1 MAKRREEISS
11 SGAGRVRIGGR
22 IRGIRKRRCAWR
34 GSKSLVVARKV
45 RLLKATARKAEKR
58 DR

>member
-1 MAKRREEISS
+1 MAKRLEEMSS
-11 SGAGRVRIGGR
+11 ASAGRVRIAGR

-34 GSKSLVVARKV
+34 GSKSLVVARKM
-45 RLLKATARKAEKR
+45 RLLKAIARKAEKR